1 MDLTVLAAAMLTM
14 PLLRYC
20 RHVTM
25 VWQHQML
32 SSSTSSIVP
41 QLREIAVGNSGGVAS
56 VHIDGFEQLMPIF
69 IGVAEA
75 AALVYAT
82 TRSEGR
88 RPSTLGTWKRSLEV
102 GHARNSTLQL
112 LHLHVN
118 EHQHHICFLYV
129 AHCMC
134 INAQDITCGQQQRY
148 LDMSLLISAGMSRG

>member
-1 MDLTVLAAAMLTM
+1 
-14 PLLRYC
+14 
-20 RHVTM
+20 
-25 VWQHQML
+25 ML
-32 SSSTSSIVP
+32 SSATSQAVL

-102 GHARNSTLQL
+102 DHDSYLLQARTCILTRHSQSMPRQVAAAIL
-112 LHLHVN
+112 LPKPCTAHKSYLTCTIAMLL
-118 EHQHHICFLYV
+118 ICFQSVGHL
-129 AHCMC
+129 
-134 INAQDITCGQQQRY
+134 CGMLRICNLCRLQAAR
-148 LDMSLLISAGMSRG
+148 